1 MRMWFVYILRCLDGS
16 FYTGITTDVD
26 RRIKIHRS
34 NKGSKY
40 VARRGVD
47 KVLYTLLVDSK
58 QEAAQIEYR
67 VKQLE
72 KFDKLAFFREHASR
86 HYSAFD

>member
-1 MRMWFVYILRCLDGS
+1 MWFVYILRCLDGT

-26 RRIKIHRS
+26 RRVETHKS
-34 NKGSKY
+34 KKGSKY

-47 KVLYTLLVDSK
+47 KVLYTLRVESK

-72 KFDKLAFFREHASR
+72 KFDKLAFFRTHANLN
-86 HYSAFD
+86 YSAFK